1 MTTPDCNAAPVAPA
15 APTIRAAEERPDLV
29 GAGKKRLSWLERT
42 IIGFVRRTFEPGLL
56 SRVAT
61 YCQRTV
67 GCGWIHLAT
76 KHLRHVHGYER
87 LPTLDP
93 AQSYILVANHRSFFD
108 LYVVFG
114 DLVHR
119 GLEHRI
125 VFPVRSNFFYDN
137 PMGLLVNGFM
147 SFFAMYPPLFR
158 DRKKALMNPLALEEL
173 AFLLRRGGMFAGI
186 HPEGTR
192 KRDDDPYTFLPAQ
205 RGVGKVIQDARVP
218 VIPVFINGLVNDL
231 PKQLMGNFD
240 RTGQDIFVVFGAPV
254 DFGELLDQG
263 KSPKVHQAIA
273 NRVMEAVAELGQEER
288 ALRAARSGSAEFS
301 RSVVV
306 EK

>member
-1 MTTPDCNAAPVAPA
+1 MTTPDSHATLLGPKQALPA
-15 APTIRAAEERPDLV
+15 RPDLIES
-29 GAGKKRLSWLERT
+29 GRKRLSVLERLL
-42 IIGFVRRTFEPGLL
+42 IGFVRRTFEPGLL
-56 SRVAT
+56 SRAVHFG
-61 YCQRTV
+61 QRTV
-67 GCGWIHLAT
+67 GCGWIHHCT

-87 LPTLDP
+87 LPPLDP
-93 AQSYILVANHRSFFD
+93 RQSYILIANHRSFFD

-119 GLEHRI
+119 GLKHRI
-125 VFPVRSNFFYDN
+125 VFPVRANFFYDN
-137 PMGLLVNGFM
+137 PLGLLVNGVM

-158 DRKKALMNPLALEEL
+158 ERKKAVLNPLSLEEL

-218 VIPVFINGLVNDL
+218 VIPVFINGLINDL
-231 PKQLMGNFD
+231 PKQVMSNFD
-240 RTGQDIFVVFGAPV
+240 RTGQDIFVVFGAPI
-254 DFGELLDQG
+254 DFGSLLDQPR
-263 KSPKVHQAIA
+263 SPKVHQAISDRA
-273 NRVMEAVAELGQEER
+273 MQAVAELGREER
-288 ALRAARSGSAEFS
+288 SLRAARGLTPSGSS
-301 RSVVV
+301 QSIVV

>member
-1 MTTPDCNAAPVAPA
+1 MTESNPAESGPSASAAALA
-15 APTIRAAEERPDLV
+15 SGQSSRPDLV
-29 GAGKKRLSWLERT
+29 LSGKKRLSLLERT
-42 IIGFVRRTFEPGLL
+42 LIAIVRRTFEPGLL
-56 SRVAT
+56 SRAVQFG
-61 YCQRTV
+61 QRTI
-67 GCGWIHLAT
+67 GCGWIHHCT

-87 LPTLDP
+87 LPRLDP
-93 AQSYILVANHRSFFD
+93 AQSYILIANHRSFFD

-119 GLEHRI
+119 GLQHRI
-125 VFPVRSNFFYDN
+125 VFPVRSTFFYDN
-137 PMGLLVNGFM
+137 PIGLLVNGVM

-158 DRKKALMNPLALEEL
+158 DRKKALMNPLSLEEL

-192 KRDDDPYTFLPAQ
+192 KKDDDPYTFLPAQ

-218 VIPVFINGLVNDL
+218 VIPVFINGLINDL
-231 PKQLMGNFD
+231 PKQVRSNFD

-254 DFGELLDQG
+254 EFGDLLDQG

-273 NRVMEAVAELGQEER
+273 DRVMQAVGELGQEEQK
-288 ALRAARSGSAEFS
+288 LRAARHGGSF
-301 RSVVV
+301 VV

>member
-1 MTTPDCNAAPVAPA
+1 MTTPDSETALLAPSAASEG
-15 APTIRAAEERPDLV
+15 TRPDLV
-29 GAGKKRLSWLERT
+29 TAGQKRLSWLERT
-42 IIGFVRRTFEPGLL
+42 LIGFVRSTFEPGLL
-56 SRVAT
+56 SRAVHFG
-61 YCQRTV
+61 QRTV
-67 GCGWIHLAT
+67 GCGWIHHCT
-76 KHLRHVHGYER
+76 KYLRHVHGYER
-87 LPTLDP
+87 LPKLEP
-93 AQSYILVANHRSFFD
+93 AQSYILIANHRSFFD

-119 GLEHRI
+119 GLSHRI

-137 PMGLLVNGFM
+137 PLGLFVNGVM

-158 DRKKALMNPLALEEL
+158 DRKKMFLNPLALEEL

-218 VIPVFINGLVNDL
+218 VIPVFINGLINDL
-231 PKQLMGNFD
+231 PKQVASNFD
-240 RTGQDIFVVFGAPV
+240 RTGRDIFVVFGKPV
-254 DFGELLDQG
+254 DFSDLLDQG
-263 KSPKVHQAIA
+263 KSPKVHQAISDRA
-273 NRVMEAVAELGQEER
+273 MQAVAELGQEER
-288 ALRAARSGSAEFS
+288 ALRAAHERKRFGVS
-301 RSVVV
+301 SVVV

>member
-1 MTTPDCNAAPVAPA
+1 MTTPPSNAAALAPN
-15 APTIRAAEERPDLV
+15 AELGGSRPDLV
-29 GAGKKRLSWLERT
+29 ESGKKRLSWLERAL
-42 IIGFVRRTFEPGLL
+42 IGVVRRSFEPGWF
-56 SRVAT
+56 SRALQ
-61 YCQRTV
+61 YGQRTV
-67 GCGWIHLAT
+67 GCGWIHVCT
-76 KHLRHVHGYER
+76 KHLRRVHGLER
-87 LPTLDP
+87 LPNFDP
-93 AQSYILVANHRSFFD
+93 NQSYILIANHRSFFD

-119 GLEHRI
+119 GLKHRI
-125 VFPVRSNFFYDN
+125 VFPVRSTFFYDN
-137 PMGLLVNGFM
+137 PLGLLVNGIM

-231 PKQLMGNFD
+231 KRQVVSNFD
-240 RTGQDIFVVFGAPV
+240 RTGREILVVFGAPV
-254 DFGELLDQG
+254 DFGDLLEQG
-263 KSPKVHQAIA
+263 KSPKVHQAISD
-273 NRVMEAVAELGQEER
+273 RVMQAVQKLGQEER
-288 ALRAARSGSAEFS
+288 ALRATAAAGG
-301 RSVVV
+301 SVVV